1 MSLSPAPLTAGAI
14 RIDIVRDA
22 TSGETAEVRLSSTR
36 PTGFSG
42 RLFAGRSPAE
52 VPGLAARMHAL
63 CGRSHQVAAEIA
75 IVAAMGREIEPV
87 IAERFEGLVAERLG
101 EHLRATVT
109 SGSGRGLSGDG
120 AVLADVRSVLAS
132 CRTLIAGRDPQRGY
146 EAAKAI
152 AGIGEA
158 VTRLGLAIDRKGRLG
173 TARGSW
179 GEAMLAVVGPT
190 CEDRFAA
197 CDRLEA
203 SDDDAVIAA
212 LARDPTGFAAAPRL
226 PGRRPET
233 GPAARDAHG
242 QAMADGRA
250 RLVARLAEIAEASE
264 LLAAPEGDRARMR
277 GDWATGAR
285 VETLTGYAAVE
296 SPRGRLHHLVRLD
309 ETGRVA
315 SYAVLAPTEWNF
327 HADGPLVATLRL
339 NRFPPGGEGFARAER
354 IAGLYDPC
362 VGFEVAIE
370 ERRDA

>member
-1 MSLSPAPLTAGAI
+1 VSLSPAPLSAGAI
-14 RIDIVRDA
+14 RIDITRDA
-22 TSGETAEVRLSSTR
+22 ASGDTVGVRLASTR

-63 CGRSHQVAAEIA
+63 CGRSHHVAAEIA

-87 IAERFEGLVAERLG
+87 LAERFEGLVAERLG

-109 SGSGRGLSGDG
+109 NSSGHGLSADG
-120 AVLADVRSVLAS
+120 AVLADVRAVLAS

-152 AGIGEA
+152 SGIGEA

-173 TARGSW
+173 TGRGSW
-179 GEAMLAVVGPT
+179 GEAMLATVGPVS
-190 CEDRFAA
+190 EDRFAG

-203 SDDDAVIAA
+203 SDDAAVIAA
-212 LARDPTGFAAAPRL
+212 LTRDPIGFSAAPHL

-233 GPAARDAHG
+233 GPTARAAHG
-242 QAMADGRA
+242 AATADGRT
-250 RLVARLAEIAEASE
+250 RLSARLAEIAEAAE
-264 LLAAPEGDRARMR
+264 LLAAPEADRARMR

-309 ETGRVA
+309 DGGRVA

-327 HADGPLVATLRL
+327 HAEGPLVETLRL
-339 NRFPPGGEGFARAER
+339 NRFPPGGEGHARAER

-362 VGFEVAIE
+362 VGFEVTIE
-370 ERRDA
+370 DRRDA